1 MPMLGNAQTVDSD
14 LRHIS
19 GLRISGSNCK
29 SIRLDV
35 ENDKPWECNHVT
47 ITGFTDKSSGQLNFH
62 FDNQSESSGV
72 TYIVESP
79 PSVNEKGYVE
89 YSVIAYYLRG
99 ENGKISQV
107 HPGQGNCQQKEND
120 PDNVKIACILSSESG
135 FAIGS
140 AIEN

>member
-1 MPMLGNAQTVDSD
+1 MLGDAQTISGSR
-14 LRHIS
+14 RHIP

-47 ITGFTDKSSGQLNFH
+47 ITGFTDESSGQLNFH
-62 FDNQSESSGV
+62 FDSQPESSGV
-72 TYIVESP
+72 TYIVENP
-79 PSVNEKGYVE
+79 PAVNEKGYVE
-89 YSVIAYYLRG
+89 HSVIAYYLRG
-99 ENGKISQV
+99 KNGKISQI
-107 HPGQGNCQQKEND
+107 HPGQGSCRQKEND
-120 PDNVKIACILSSESG
+120 PDNIRIACIFRSESG